1 MPLQLDDLAALDAPT
16 PGSNGQP
23 LMLPLDSIDEDPDQP
38 RQEFDPGALQELADS
53 IGQRGVLQAISVR
66 PHPQQPQRWMVNMGA
81 RRLRASRMAGQP
93 VIPAFVDEAADSY
106 DQIIENEQRE
116 GLKPLEL
123 ALFVQKRLAAGD
135 SQAEIAK
142 RMGKSRQYVTLAT
155 ALIDAPNWLLDVY
168 RTGRCRGITE
178 LYELRRLHGEH
189 PQYIEAWSS
198 DRESITR
205 DDLSALRAEL
215 SGEVAGSA
223 RPGVSALLQAVDAAP
238 ATEASDNSAAGAHE
252 APPKNRQGSRCLHVE
267 MDGQDY
273 QLVVSVVPQ
282 KAGHCYVLPLN
293 GGPRLMAAA
302 SSLKL
307 LGFVGR

>member
-38 RQEFDPGALQELADS
+38 RQEFEPGALQELAES
-53 IGQRGVLQAISVR
+53 IRQRGVLQAISVR

-81 RRLRASRMAGQP
+81 RRLRASRMVGKP

-123 ALFVQKRLAAGD
+123 ALFIQKRLAAGD
-135 SQAEIAK
+135 NQAEIAK
-142 RMGKSRQYVTLAT
+142 RIGKSRQYVTLAT
-155 ALIDAPNWLLDVY
+155 ALIDAPDWLLDVY

-205 DDLSALRAEL
+205 DGLSALRAEL

-223 RPGVSALLQAVDAAP
+223 RPGISALLQAVHAAP
-238 ATEASDNSAAGAHE
+238 AIEASDDSAAPAHE
-252 APPKNRQGSRCLHVE
+252 APPKPRQGRRSLRVE

-273 QLVVSVVPQ
+273 ELVVSVVPQ
-282 KAGHCYVLPLN
+282 EAGHFYVLPLN

>member
-1 MPLQLDDLAALDAPT
+1 
-16 PGSNGQP
+16 
-23 LMLPLDSIDEDPDQP
+23 
-38 RQEFDPGALQELADS
+38 
-53 IGQRGVLQAISVR
+53 
-66 PHPQQPQRWMVNMGA
+66 MVGK
-81 RRLRASRMAGQP
+81 P
-93 VIPAFVDEAADSY
+93 VIPAFVDAAADSY

-123 ALFVQKRLAAGD
+123 ALFIQKRLAAGD
-135 SQAEIAK
+135 NQAEIAK

-155 ALIDAPNWLLDVY
+155 ALIDAPDWLLDVY

-189 PQYIEAWSS
+189 PQYIEAWTS
-198 DRESITR
+198 DRETITR
-205 DDLSALRAEL
+205 DGLSALRAEL
-215 SGEVAGSA
+215 SGQVAGSA
-223 RPGVSALLQAVDAAP
+223 RPGVSALLQAVDVAP
-238 ATEASDNSAAGAHE
+238 AIEASDDAAAGTHE
-252 APPKNRQGSRCLHVE
+252 APQKNRQGSRCLHVE
-267 MDGQDY
+267 MDGRDY

-282 KAGHCYVLPLN
+282 TPGHFYVLPLN

>member
-23 LMLPLDSIDEDPDQP
+23 LMLPVDSIDEDPDQP
-38 RQEFDPGALQELADS
+38 RQEFDPVALQELAES
-53 IGQRGVLQAISVR
+53 IEQRGVLQAISVR

-81 RRLRASRMAGQP
+81 RRLRASRMVGKPA
-93 VIPAFVDEAADSY
+93 IPAHVDAAADSY

-123 ALFVQKRLAAGD
+123 ALFVKKRLAAGD
-135 SQAEIAK
+135 NQAEIAK

-155 ALIDAPNWLLDVY
+155 ALIDAPDWLLDVY

-198 DRESITR
+198 DREIITR
-205 DDLSALRAEL
+205 DGLSALRAEL

-223 RPGVSALLQAVDAAP
+223 RPGVSALLQAVDVASAP
-238 ATEASDNSAAGAHE
+238 DRSDDSAVVAHE

-267 MDGQDY
+267 MDGQNY
-273 QLVVSVVPQ
+273 QLVVSAVPQ
-282 KAGHCYVLPLN
+282 KAGHFYVMPLN

-307 LGFVGR
+307 LGFVSR